1 MLPAVRFLRKFAVG
15 CQTLPMN
22 DCFDFKPFRIYHDRC
37 AMRVGTDGVL
47 LGAWFEVP
55 AGSRV
60 LDVGAG
66 SGLIAMMAAMR
77 GAGEVVGLEI
87 DAEAA
92 AQARDNVALAAG
104 VLPCGVMVETADV
117 LTYATPS
124 LFDVVVSNP
133 PFHVEQTAA
142 PDKRRA
148 QARQADLLP
157 YDRLIAAAARLL
169 RDGGSFQVVWPYG
182 SASDFLMAAST
193 AGFSLRRQ
201 TVVVTKD
208 GARPKRVLLHLVKA
222 PYLDTIPRHATLVLF
237 DADGRKTPE
246 YQSLTGDFYL

>member
-1 MLPAVRFLRKFAVG
+1 
-15 CQTLPMN
+15 MN

-47 LGAWFEVP
+47 LGAWCELP
-55 AGSRV
+55 TGSRV

-104 VLPCGVMVETADV
+104 VLPCGVTVQTADV
-117 LTYATPS
+117 LTYNATS

-133 PFHVEQTAA
+133 PFHTEQTAA

-148 QARQADLLP
+148 QARQAALLP
-157 YDRLIAAAARLL
+157 YDQLITAAARLL
-169 RDGGSFQVVWPYG
+169 RSGGAFQVIWPYG
-182 SASDFLMAAST
+182 SASDFLKVASA

-208 GARPKRVLLHLVKA
+208 GARPKRVLLHLVKV
-222 PYLDTIPRHATLVLF
+222 PYLDTMPLHSTLVLF
-237 DADGRKTPE
+237 DASGRKTPE
-246 YQSLTGDFYL
+246 YDALTADFYL